1 MRYPALVL
9 FISLIFFSCSTQK
22 EEKVTDTPPDYDMR
36 TFRLESEGGCAND
49 SSSCASYE
57 ITYPVF
63 FSLPNSV
70 VDSISQEINLA
81 MDMGNPGST
90 VRTFDSMGGEFIKDY
105 EQYHAEFAD
114 SPMGWYFDGEVE
126 VDSFSNSLICM
137 IASTSYYTG
146 GAHGGYSTYFINI
159 DPSTGKKISL
169 KDKFKPGFQEPLRQ
183 IAENLFNEAYASA
196 DSTSDDGFIFEFPDG
211 MFTLNSN
218 YGFTRDGLKYI
229 YNIYEIAPYA
239 AGSQEIIIPYQ
250 AIRDW
255 LK

>member
-1 MRYPALVL
+1 MRDCVL
-9 FISLIFFSCSTQK
+9 AVFISSIFFSCSTQK
-22 EEKVTDTPPDYDMR
+22 EEKVTDKLPDYEMR
-36 TFRLESEGGCAND
+36 AFRLESAGGCAND

-57 ITYPVF
+57 ITYPAF
-63 FSLPNSV
+63 ASLPKSV
-70 VDSISQEINLA
+70 VDSISEEINLS
-81 MDMGNPGST
+81 MDMGNPESI
-90 VRTFDSMGGEFIKDY
+90 VRSFESMGREFIKDY

-159 DPSTGKKISL
+159 DPSTGKKITL
-169 KDKFKPGFQEPLRQ
+169 KDKLKPGFEEALRQ
-183 IAENLFNEAYASA
+183 VAENLFNETYAPA
-196 DSTSDDGFIFEFPDG
+196 DSTSEDEFIFEFPEG
-211 MFTLNSN
+211 MFTLNNN
-218 YGFTRDGLKYI
+218 YGFTRDGLKFI

-239 AGSQEIIIPYQ
+239 AGSQEIVIPYRH
-250 AIRDW
+250 IRDW